1 MSADIPVT
9 RNDERHR
16 FEAVCD
22 GEVAGYAEFRL
33 RDGGVIEFTHTVVDD
48 RFEGRGVGSTLVAE
62 ALDQVRAEGLEV
74 IATCPFVRS
83 YIERHQEYAD
93 LLAS

>member
-1 MSADIPVT
+1 MTADISVT
-9 RNDERHR
+9 RNDERSR
-16 FEAVCD
+16 FEAIVG
-22 GEVAGYAEFRL
+22 GEVAGFAEFRL
-33 RDGGVIEFTHTVVDD
+33 GEDRIEFTHTVVDD
-48 RFEGRGVGSTLVAE
+48 AFEGQGVGSTLVSS
-62 ALDQVRAEGLEV
+62 ALDQVRAEGLDV

>member
-1 MSADIPVT
+1 MSSDISVT
-9 RNDERHR
+9 RNDERGR
-16 FEAVCD
+16 FEAIID
-22 GEVAGYAEFRL
+22 GEVAGFSEFELGEGRI
-33 RDGGVIEFTHTVVDD
+33 DFTHTVVDD
-48 RFEGRGVGSTLVAE
+48 AYEGKGVGSTLVSQ

-74 IATCPFVRS
+74 VATCEFVRS

>member
-1 MSADIPVT
+1 MSADITVT

-16 FEAVCD
+16 FEATVV
-22 GEVAGYAEFRL
+22 GTLAGFAAYRL
-33 RDGGVIEFTHTVVDD
+33 RDGIIEFTHTEVDD
-48 RFEGRGVGSTLVAE
+48 AFEGKGVGSTLVSQ
-62 ALDQVRAEGLEV
+62 ALDQVRAEGLDV
-74 IATCPFVRS
+74 IATCPFVRG

>member
-1 MSADIPVT
+1 MSADITVT
-9 RNDERHR
+9 RNDARLR
-16 FEAVCD
+16 FEATVD
-22 GEVAGYAEFRL
+22 GELVGYAEFTPGEGR
-33 RDGGVIEFTHTVVDD
+33 IEFTHTEVDD
-48 RFEGRGVGSTLVAE
+48 ALEGEGVGSTLVGE
-62 ALDQVRAEGLEV
+62 ALDQARAAGLDV

>member
-1 MSADIPVT
+1 MTADIPVT
-9 RNDERHR
+9 RNDERSR

-22 GEVAGYAEFRL
+22 GEVAGYAEYRL
-33 RDGGVIEFTHTVVDD
+33 RDGVIEFTHTVVDD
-48 RFEGRGVGSTLVAE
+48 KFEGRGVGSTLVSE

-74 IATCPFVRS
+74 IATCPFVKS